1 MRSAAV
7 IVFIA
12 VVAAV
17 ALYCAQR
24 PTVAR
29 GDAIAAELVEM
40 NPLLRAMDCDREVPI
55 GMTGATFACKAHFKN
70 GDSVDYTLAMD
81 RSGAIRVVEH
91 GATTSAPRI
100 KKTTDPWGD

>member
-1 MRSAAV
+1 
-7 IVFIA
+7 VFVA

-24 PTVAR
+24 RTVAR

-55 GMTGATFACKAHFKN
+55 GMKGATFACKAHFKN
-70 GDSVDYTLAMD
+70 GDSVEYTLAMD
-81 RSGAIRVVEH
+81 RAGQIRVIEH
-91 GATTSAPRI
+91 GMATSAPRI
-100 KKTTDPWGD
+100 KKTSDPWGD